1 MLLRYR
7 RTFTLG
13 VKNLYLHKVRS
24 LLTMLGI
31 VFGVGSVIAML
42 AVGEGASQK
51 ASESIARLGSRNV
64 ILQSAEPPAEVAS
77 QQQETSNNIPAWR
90 KTYGL
95 TGQDIQRIQHT
106 IPNVELILPETEKTE
121 EVTSPSS
128 QRRAILHATTA
139 DAPEMRNLAAIEGRF
154 FTNIENDRA
163 AAVCV
168 LSPALRKKLFPFGGA
183 IGQTVRIQAD
193 FYTIIGIFSPGFAG
207 DDDDQA
213 ANGAANAREDIV
225 YLPIHTAKTRIMRFA
240 YSRTEYDTLVI
251 RTTST
256 RHVPAIG
263 AAIEALM
270 KATHNEKDYRITVP
284 LELLAQAR
292 ETQKLFNIILGSIA
306 GISLLVGGIGIMN
319 IMLATVTERTREI
332 GVRRA
337 LGARRND
344 IIIQFLVETV
354 VISLTG
360 GIIGVVLGVSLP
372 LIISAL
378 TSVPTVVTP
387 VSVALSMVI
396 SLLIGV
402 VFGLYPARR
411 AAALNPID
419 ALRH

>member
-1 MLLRYR
+1 MILRFQ
-7 RTFTLG
+7 RTFALG
-13 VKNLYLHKVRS
+13 VKNLFLHKVRS

-42 AVGEGASQK
+42 AVGEGASRK
-51 ASESIARLGSRNV
+51 ASESIARLGSSNV
-64 ILQSAEPPAEVAS
+64 ILQSTEPPVAVAS
-77 QQQETSNNIPAWR
+77 LQQNLMGKIPEWR

-95 TGQDIQRIQHT
+95 SRKDKDRITAT
-106 IPNVELILPETEKTE
+106 IPHVLRVHPEAEKSE

-128 QRRAILHATTA
+128 QRRAILQATTGN
-139 DAPEMRNLAAIEGRF
+139 APGIRNLKPVEGRF
-154 FTNIENDRA
+154 FNTLENDRGSP
-163 AAVCV
+163 VCV
-168 LSPALRKKLFPFGGA
+168 LSPALRRKLFPFGSPLGK
-183 IGQTVRIQAD
+183 TVRIQED
-193 FYTIIGIFSPGFAG
+193 YYTVLGVFSPGYAG
-207 DDDDQA
+207 DDDESGD
-213 ANGAANAREDIV
+213 NKSAREDIL
-225 YLPIHTAKTRIMRFA
+225 YLPIKTAKTRIINFA
-240 YSRTEYDTLVI
+240 YSRTDYDTLVVCVDDAGN
-251 RTTST
+251 
-256 RHVPAIG
+256 VPAVG

-270 KATHNEKDYRITVP
+270 ESTHKQKDYRITVP

-337 LGARRND
+337 LGARKND
-344 IIIQFLVETV
+344 IIVQFLVETI

-360 GIIGVVLGVSLP
+360 GVIGIALGVTIP
-372 LIISAL
+372 IFISKL
-378 TSVPTVVTP
+378 TDVPTVVTP
-387 VSVALSMVI
+387 LSVLLSLFV

-411 AAALNPID
+411 AASLNPID

>member
-1 MLLRYR
+1 VFLRFR

-51 ASESIARLGSRNV
+51 ASESIARLGSSNV
-64 ILQSAEPPAEVAS
+64 ILQSTEPPVELVS
-77 QQQETSNNIPAWR
+77 QQQNEQNRVPMWR

-95 TGQDIQRIQHT
+95 GVEDLQRIEAT
-106 IPNVELILPETEKTE
+106 IPNVNLVHPESEKSE
-121 EVTSPSS
+121 EITSPST
-128 QRRAILHATTA
+128 QVRAILQATTEN
-139 DAPEMRNLAAIEGRF
+139 APEIRNLQAVEGRF
-154 FTNIENDRA
+154 FTALESERA
-163 AAVCV
+163 SPVCV
-168 LSPALRKKLFPFGGA
+168 LSPALASKLFPFGSALGK
-183 IGQTVRIQAD
+183 TVRIQAD
-193 FYTIIGIFSPGFAG
+193 FYTVLGVYSPGFAAEEEDEDSESG
-207 DDDDQA
+207 
-213 ANGAANAREDIV
+213 ANAREDIL
-225 YLPIHTAKTRIMRFA
+225 YLPISTAKTRIINFA
-240 YSRTEYDTLVI
+240 YSRTAFDTFVV
-251 RTTST
+251 RTDDTSK
-256 RHVPAIG
+256 VPAVG

-270 KATHNEKDYRITVP
+270 KSTHKDKDYRITVP

-292 ETQKLFNIILGSIA
+292 ETQKLFNIVLGSIA

-344 IIIQFLVETV
+344 IIAQFLVETI

-360 GIIGVVLGVSLP
+360 GMIGILLGVSIP
-372 LIISAL
+372 VLISML

-387 VSVALSMVI
+387 ASVILSLLI

-411 AAALNPID
+411 AASLNPIE

>member
-1 MLLRYR
+1 M
-7 RTFTLG
+7 
-13 VKNLYLHKVRS
+13 KNLFLHKVRS

-51 ASESIARLGSRNV
+51 ASQSIARLGSSNV
-64 ILQSAEPPAEVAS
+64 ILQSSEPPVELVS
-77 QQQETSNNIPAWR
+77 EQQNEQNRVPLWR

-95 TGQDIQRIQHT
+95 DDADLQRINAT
-106 IPNVELILPETEKTE
+106 IPYVNLVHPEAEMSE
-121 EVTSPSS
+121 EVTSPSA
-128 QRRAILHATTA
+128 QVRAILQATTEN
-139 DAPEMRNLAAIEGRF
+139 APEIRNLQAVRGRF
-154 FTNIENDRA
+154 FTSLENSRGA
-163 AAVCV
+163 PVCV
-168 LSPALRKKLFPFGGA
+168 LSPALQRKLFPFGSALGK
-183 IGQTVRIQAD
+183 TVRIQAD
-193 FYTIIGIFSPGFAG
+193 FYTVLGIFSPGFATEENEEEKEG
-207 DDDDQA
+207 
-213 ANGAANAREDIV
+213 ANAREDIL
-225 YLPIHTAKTRIMRFA
+225 YLPINTAKTRITSFA
-240 YSRTEYDTLVI
+240 YSRTAYDTLVV
-251 RTTST
+251 RTEGTSK
-256 RHVPAIG
+256 VPAVG

-270 KATHNEKDYRITVP
+270 QSTHKEKDYRITVP

-344 IIIQFLVETV
+344 IVVQFLVETI

-360 GIIGVVLGVSLP
+360 GMIGILLGVSIP
-372 LIISAL
+372 LLISIL

-387 VSVALSMVI
+387 TSVILSLVI

-411 AAALNPID
+411 AASLNPIE
-419 ALRH
+419 ALRQ